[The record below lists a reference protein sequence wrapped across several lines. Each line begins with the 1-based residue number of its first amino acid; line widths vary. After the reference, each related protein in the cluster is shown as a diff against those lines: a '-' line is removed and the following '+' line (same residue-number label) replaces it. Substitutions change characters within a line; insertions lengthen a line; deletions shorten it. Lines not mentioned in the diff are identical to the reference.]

1 MPLNNKKLDDL
12 WNDLKTNLPEVNFDS
27 ENDNDNEETN
37 DLENLTS
44 IKVSLYLNYDHF
56 LKEILD

>member
-1 MPLNNKKLDDL
+1 MSNYNKKLDDL

-44 IKVSLYLNYDHF
+44 IKVSFYF
-56 LKEILD
+56 C